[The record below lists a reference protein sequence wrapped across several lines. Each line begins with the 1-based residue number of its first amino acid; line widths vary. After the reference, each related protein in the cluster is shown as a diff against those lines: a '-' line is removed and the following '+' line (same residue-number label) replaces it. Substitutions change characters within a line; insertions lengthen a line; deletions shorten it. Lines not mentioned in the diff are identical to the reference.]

1 MKSIKH
7 NPAKAKATRESI
19 KNVKKYV
26 EEVLFDS
33 STTYQN
39 RIITKAQDIP
49 MRFRK
54 TYIDAMKGNT
64 RAKAMKAFCNECMG
78 FSGDECASPTCPLFP
93 YK

>member
-1 MKSIKH
+1 MKNIKR

-26 EEVLFDS
+26 ETILTDS
-33 STTYQN
+33 TSTYQN
-39 RIITKAQDIP
+39 RVIEKAKNMP

-64 RAKAMKAFCNECMG
+64 RAKAIKAFCNECMG
-78 FSGDECASPTCPLFP
+78 FSGDECTSPTCPLFP